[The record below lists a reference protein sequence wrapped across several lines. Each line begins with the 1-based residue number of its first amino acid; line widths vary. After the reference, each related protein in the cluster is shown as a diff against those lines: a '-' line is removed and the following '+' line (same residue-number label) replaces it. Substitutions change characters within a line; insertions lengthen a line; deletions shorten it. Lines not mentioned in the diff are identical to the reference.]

1 MRFAGA
7 LAVAAMAAVSVSAP
21 AAADSIRDKEWW
33 LGQYDVR
40 QAWKVTKGRGVT
52 VAVIDS
58 GVDDK
63 QPDLKGSVTA
73 ATDMSGLGADG
84 TTPIGSSESLF
95 HGTAVASVLA
105 GHGHGKDGKA
115 GVVGVAPRA
124 KLLSASVWLGAN
136 MPSGASDQR
145 AEVAKAVRWAVD
157 KGASVINLSLG
168 WNDPSWPTSWDSAF
182 RYAAKHD
189 VVVVA
194 CVGNRSQG
202 ATQAWSPSTIPGVIG
217 VTGLRKN
224 GTVSKAESAPGIA
237 VDLAGPGENIP
248 VSWYRGGYAN
258 AEGSSF
264 ATPVVAGAAA
274 LIRAAHPHMSAANVI
289 NRLYVTAR
297 PVKDHH
303 GTTSAGRPDPLV
315 GRGRVDVGAAVTKKI
330 PSVTANPDGSLS
342 QWITMHRRATG
353 APDKPLAGSEKS
365 AGGATGDG
373 ANGDGAVTPDADEP
387 GKSATVSGDSVVIP
401 ARGSAASASGPVFL
415 VVMAGAF
422 VIVVGGGATWAVRA
436 RRLAIRDK
444 RTSS

>member
-1 MRFAGA
+1 M
-7 LAVAAMAAVSVSAP
+7 AAMAAVSVGTP

-33 LGQYDVR
+33 LGQYHVR
-40 QAWKVTKGRGVT
+40 QAWAVTKGRGVT

-58 GVDDK
+58 GVDDT
-63 QPDLKGSVTA
+63 QPDLKGSVKA
-73 ATDMSGLGADG
+73 ATDMSGLHAGG
-84 TTPIGSSESLF
+84 TTPIGSPESLF

-105 GHGHGKDGKA
+105 GHGHGKDGKS
-115 GVVGVAPRA
+115 GVVGVAPQV

-136 MPSGASDQR
+136 VPSGADDQR
-145 AEVAKAVRWAVD
+145 DEVAKAVRWSVD

-168 WNDPSWPTSWDSAF
+168 WNDPTWPTSWDRAF

-202 ATQAWSPSTIPGVIG
+202 ATQAWSPSTIPGVVG

-264 ATPVVAGAAA
+264 ATPVVAGTAA

-289 NRLYVTAR
+289 QRLYATAK
-297 PVKDHH
+297 PVKGHH
-303 GTTSAGRPDPLV
+303 GTTSAGHPDPLV
-315 GRGRVDVGAAVTKKI
+315 GRGRVDVGAAVKKKI
-330 PSVTANPDGSLS
+330 PAVSANPDGSLS
-342 QWITMHRRATG
+342 QWITMHRRSAG
-353 APDKPLAGSEKS
+353 APDKPLVAAPDGGRAG
-365 AGGATGDG
+365 AHGDG
-373 ANGDGAVTPDADEP
+373 SATPDASAP
-387 GKSATVSGDSVVIP
+387 GESASKAVQGDSVVMP
-401 ARGSAASASGPVFL
+401 ARGSAESAVGPVFL
-415 VVMAGAF
+415 VVVAGVF
-422 VIVVGGGATWAVRA
+422 VIVVAGGATWVVRS
-436 RRLAIRDK
+436 RRLSIRDND
-444 RTSS
+444 TSS